1 VFGYRLLK
9 RWQLLA
15 DILGTSGIFISM
27 SSNLPVKKQTG
38 KPDLRPGHDASTG
51 SQNHISGAG
60 QSANAHSI
68 PPSGMPGYALLNQR
82 SGILFAST
90 DFSRL
95 LDIDIENIQ
104 LSLLEKLEQRYPE
117 NANEFAH
124 ALGTASSNTIDVQTS
139 TTEYYRL
146 NIAALESNRRLIV
159 VEPIK
164 SDNTDVNHINLSLV
178 DPLTQL
184 GNRRQLDQFLEKWQ
198 RATVQQSAALL
209 MMDLDR
215 FKIVNDTLGHGMGDA
230 LLKLVAKRASRVIR
244 EGDILVRLGGD
255 EFVIVHAVESQ
266 SSAAEEVAQRLVEV
280 MSRPF
285 LVDGHQIGIGAS
297 IGIAVLGHDTKD
309 VADLMRHADLALYE
323 TKSQGRG
330 AYCFFNQSMEQRAIK
345 RRDLETSL
353 RRAIGLKQ
361 FSLMYQPQ
369 VKMPQGTVT
378 GFEALIRWN
387 HEALGLISPIDFI
400 PLAEETGEILAI
412 GEWVLRTACKEATT
426 WPDHLSVAV
435 NVSPL
440 QFESEHFVDSI
451 RDVLTTSGLQP
462 SRLEIEITETVLINN
477 PETVLQQLH
486 NIQDMGVSI
495 AMDDFG
501 TGYSSLST
509 LNNFPLSKIKIDQAF
524 VRGEQNDKSRAL
536 INAIISLGVNL
547 GMDTLAEGVET
558 EDQYKQ
564 LADDGCS
571 AAQGYLISKPMH
583 AESITDF
590 LSDQIGAGT
599 KKGT

>member
-1 VFGYRLLK
+1 
-9 RWQLLA
+9 
-15 DILGTSGIFISM
+15 
-27 SSNLPVKKQTG
+27 
-38 KPDLRPGHDASTG
+38 
-51 SQNHISGAG
+51 
-60 QSANAHSI
+60 
-68 PPSGMPGYALLNQR
+68 
-82 SGILFAST
+82 
-90 DFSRL
+90 
-95 LDIDIENIQ
+95 
-104 LSLLEKLEQRYPE
+104 
-117 NANEFAH
+117 
-124 ALGTASSNTIDVQTS
+124 
-139 TTEYYRL
+139 
-146 NIAALESNRRLIV
+146 
-159 VEPIK
+159 
-164 SDNTDVNHINLSLV
+164 
-178 DPLTQL
+178 
-184 GNRRQLDQFLEKWQ
+184 
-198 RATVQQSAALL
+198 
-209 MMDLDR
+209 
-215 FKIVNDTLGHGMGDA
+215 
-230 LLKLVAKRASRVIR
+230 
-244 EGDILVRLGGD
+244 
-255 EFVIVHAVESQ
+255 
-266 SSAAEEVAQRLVEV
+266 
-280 MSRPF
+280 
-285 LVDGHQIGIGAS
+285 
-297 IGIAVLGHDTKD
+297 
-309 VADLMRHADLALYE
+309 
-323 TKSQGRG
+323 
-330 AYCFFNQSMEQRAIK
+330 
-345 RRDLETSL
+345 
-353 RRAIGLKQ
+353 
-361 FSLMYQPQ
+361 MYQPQ